1 MALTMK
7 NFNVLSVHWKIC
19 FLGEEFKKTN
29 IEGMSLKKGGF
40 GILSTKRFGETLF
53 QQSQEIFKQGYEL
66 VNFVSIVI
74 VTYFSL
80 L

>member
-19 FLGEEFKKTN
+19 FLGKEFKKTN

-40 GILSTKRFGETLF
+40 GQFSDLRGGKKEGIVFFKGEKEGMV
-53 QQSQEIFKQGYEL
+53 SWQERGNGVF
-66 VNFVSIVI
+66 
-74 VTYFSL
+74 
-80 L
+80 